1 MFWACQRT
9 KCAHFHGNPSRIKNH
24 LVESEKSFSA
34 EKRKTIEITTTD
46 TGKSHANVLHLK
58 HHLKQFSRYKTPE
71 KM

>member
-9 KCAHFHGNPSRIKNH
+9 TCAHFHENPSRIKNH
-24 LVESEKSFSA
+24 LVESEKSFS
-34 EKRKTIEITTTD
+34 
-46 TGKSHANVLHLK
+46 GKIHANVLHLK